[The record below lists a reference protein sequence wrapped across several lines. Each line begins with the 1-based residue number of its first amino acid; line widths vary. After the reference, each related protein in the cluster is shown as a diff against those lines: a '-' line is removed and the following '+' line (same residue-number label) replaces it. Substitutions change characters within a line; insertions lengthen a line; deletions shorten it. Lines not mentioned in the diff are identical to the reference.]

1 MGRREGA
8 GLCANRSE
16 AARRTLRP
24 VGSPDIGGAEVLN
37 AQLRQTWDRVIRP
50 IGRGLARSGV
60 TPNQI
65 TYLGVAVQVASAV
78 FILQG
83 RLLVAGLVGIVAGVS
98 DFLDGAVAKARGTPS
113 KFGAF
118 LDSTTDR
125 LSDALYFVPLAWL
138 YGVAPD
144 IAERDEPW
152 VAAVSLGAFVF
163 SFLVSYA
170 KARAESLGYECNVG
184 IAERAERL
192 IVIILA
198 LLLDIVPA
206 ALVLLLALAVVTFMQ
221 RMVHVHKQARVS

>member
-1 MGRREGA
+1 M
-8 GLCANRSE
+8 
-16 AARRTLRP
+16 
-24 VGSPDIGGAEVLN
+24 IN
-37 AQLRQTWDRVIRP
+37 AQLRQVWDRFIRP
-50 IGRGLARSGV
+50 VGRGLARSGV

-65 TYLGVAVQVASAV
+65 TYFGVGVQIAVAVL
-78 FILQG
+78 ILQG
-83 RLLVAGLVGIVAGVS
+83 RLLAAGLVGIVAGIS

-113 KFGAF
+113 KYGAF

-144 IAERDEPW
+144 IAGRDEPW
-152 VAAVSLGAFVF
+152 VAAVSLAALVF

-192 IVIILA
+192 IVLILA
-198 LLLDIVPA
+198 LLFDVVPA
-206 ALVLLLALAVVTFMQ
+206 ALVLLFVLAFVTFIQ
-221 RMVHVHKQARVS
+221 RMAHVHMQARVP

>member
-1 MGRREGA
+1 MP
-8 GLCANRSE
+8 
-16 AARRTLRP
+16 AA
-24 VGSPDIGGAEVLN
+24 VLN
-37 AQLRQTWDRVIRP
+37 AQLRQVWDKFVRP
-50 IGRGLARSGV
+50 VGRGLARSGV

-65 TYLGVAVQVASAV
+65 TYFGVAVQIAVAV
-78 FILQG
+78 LILQG
-83 RLLVAGLVGIVAGVS
+83 RLLAAGLVGIVAAIS
-98 DFLDGAVAKARGTPS
+98 DVLDGAVAKARGTPS
-113 KFGAF
+113 RFGAF

-152 VAAVSLGAFVF
+152 VAAVSLAALVF

-192 IVIILA
+192 IVLILA
-198 LLLDIVPA
+198 LVFDIVPA
-206 ALVLLLALAVVTFMQ
+206 ALVILFVLAAITFMQ
-221 RMVHVHKQARVS
+221 RMVHVHKQARAG

>member
-1 MGRREGA
+1 M
-8 GLCANRSE
+8 
-16 AARRTLRP
+16 
-24 VGSPDIGGAEVLN
+24 IN
-37 AQLRQTWDRVIRP
+37 AQLRQVWDRVIRP
-50 IGRGLARSGV
+50 VGRGLARSGI

-65 TYLGVAVQVASAV
+65 TYLGVAVQIASAV

-152 VAAVSLGAFVF
+152 VAAVSLGALVF

-192 IVIILA
+192 IVILLA
-198 LLLDIVPA
+198 LLFDIVPP
-206 ALVLLLALAVVTFMQ
+206 ALVLLLFLAVVTFMQ
-221 RMVHVHKQARVS
+221 RMVHVHKQARVP

>member
-1 MGRREGA
+1 M
-8 GLCANRSE
+8 
-16 AARRTLRP
+16 
-24 VGSPDIGGAEVLN
+24 IN
-37 AQLRQTWDRVIRP
+37 AQLRQVWDRFIRP
-50 IGRGLARSGV
+50 VGRGLARSGV

-65 TYLGVAVQVASAV
+65 TYFGVGVQIAVAVL
-78 FILQG
+78 ILQG
-83 RLLVAGLVGIVAGVS
+83 RLLTAGLVGIVAGIS

-113 KFGAF
+113 KYGAF

-152 VAAVSLGAFVF
+152 VAAVSLAALVF

-192 IVIILA
+192 IVLILA
-198 LLLDIVPA
+198 LLFDVVPA
-206 ALVLLLALAVVTFMQ
+206 ALVLLFVLAFVTFIQ
-221 RMVHVHKQARVS
+221 RMAHVHKQARVP

>member
-1 MGRREGA
+1 M
-8 GLCANRSE
+8 
-16 AARRTLRP
+16 
-24 VGSPDIGGAEVLN
+24 IN
-37 AQLRQTWDRVIRP
+37 AQLRQVWDRLIYPV
-50 IGRGLARSGV
+50 GRGLARSGV

-65 TYLGVAVQVASAV
+65 TYFGVGVQIAVAVL
-78 FILQG
+78 ILQG
-83 RLLVAGLVGIVAGVS
+83 RLLAAGLVGILAGIS

-152 VAAVSLGAFVF
+152 VAAISLAALVF

-192 IVIILA
+192 IVLILA
-198 LLLDIVPA
+198 LLLDVVPA
-206 ALVLLLALAVVTFMQ
+206 ALVLLFVLALVTFMQ
-221 RMVHVHKQARVS
+221 RMVHVHKQARVT